1 MARERGS
8 GDDGD
13 ARIAEQSQPVAG
25 WRSGVSFPASLQA
38 FDSSGTVSHLDAV
51 LEFLGPMG
59 YLPIFMN
66 LDGRRCVVVGGGEVA
81 ERRVAALLEAGAR
94 VCVISPKL
102 TAELQRLASTNAVEH
117 LAREWKPGDLKDC
130 LLAFAATDD
139 LRVHRATAAE
149 ARAFRVPIN
158 VADQPELCDFITPS
172 VVRRGELQIAISTS
186 GASPALASR
195 IRRDLQVTIGP
206 EYETVT
212 QIMRAAR
219 SYVRKRQQD
228 SRERARILQAIA
240 ASNIAELVRQADWI
254 GIDRLLTQHLGAGL
268 AVLRI
273 KLRPPQPTEELL
285 RGT

>member
-1 MARERGS
+1 
-8 GDDGD
+8 
-13 ARIAEQSQPVAG
+13 
-25 WRSGVSFPASLQA
+25 
-38 FDSSGTVSHLDAV
+38 
-51 LEFLGPMG
+51 MG

-158 VADQPELCDFITPS
+158 VADQPELCDFITPSVEVADQPELCDFITPS

-273 KLRPPQPTEELL
+273 KLRPPQPTEELS

>member
-1 MARERGS
+1 
-8 GDDGD
+8 
-13 ARIAEQSQPVAG
+13 
-25 WRSGVSFPASLQA
+25 
-38 FDSSGTVSHLDAV
+38 
-51 LEFLGPMG
+51 MG
-59 YLPIFMN
+59 YLPISMN

-81 ERRVAALLEAGAR
+81 ERKVAALLEAGAR

-102 TAELQRLASTNAVEH
+102 TAELQRLASTKAVEH

-139 LRVHRATAAE
+139 LGVHRATAAE

-172 VVRRGELQIAISTS
+172 VMRRGELQIAISTS

-195 IRRDLQVTIGP
+195 IRRDLQGIIGP

-212 QIMRAAR
+212 RIMRAAR
-219 SYVRKRQQD
+219 SYL
-228 SRERARILQAIA
+228 RERWPDARERSRTLRAIA
-240 ASNIAELVRQADWI
+240 VSNIAEHVRQGDWAA
-254 GIDRLLTQHLGAGL
+254 IDRLLTQHLGAGL
-268 AVLRI
+268 DVLRI
-273 KLRPPQPTEELL
+273 KLHPPQATEQLS